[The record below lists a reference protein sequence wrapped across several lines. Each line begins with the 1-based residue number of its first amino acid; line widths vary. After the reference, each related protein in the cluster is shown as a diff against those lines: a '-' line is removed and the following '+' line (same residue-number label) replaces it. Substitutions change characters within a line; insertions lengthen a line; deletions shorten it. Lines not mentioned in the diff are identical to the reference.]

1 MIGPTFDD
9 FKLEKRKNLVI
20 LGSKNHNE
28 IPLYVKYF
36 DVGIIP
42 YLKNKFTDSIYP
54 TKINEYLAMGKPVIS
69 SNIKEVENFNL
80 DHQNIIK
87 ISKNN
92 DDFIKNI
99 KQTIENPTNINTNLL
114 IETAKKNSWNNRFK
128 LISSG
133 LEKHLEINDKFVED
147 WPLYIKS
154 YTNRF
159 RNKLV
164 KNFSILII
172 IFFTI
177 FYSPM
182 FPYLEKK
189 LYTYKNIENL
199 NFDGLVIFSGH
210 GSSDYDNFDYRLR
223 YIDASFYL
231 KKFPDLNIFIY
242 GRSKILKDS
251 EIIKSLLIKNDG
263 IREDK
268 IFTIESKM
276 KNTFENIRFTKQ
288 ILLEKEI
295 KDILFLTAPIHSKR
309 VEMILEKN
317 VEEIN
322 FVMGKT
328 TEAYY
333 DKFSWGMSYKRI
345 KAVLY
350 EYLAI
355 TYNFFRGWL

>member
-1 MIGPTFDD
+1 
-9 FKLEKRKNLVI
+9 
-20 LGSKNHNE
+20 
-28 IPLYVKYF
+28 
-36 DVGIIP
+36 
-42 YLKNKFTDSIYP
+42 
-54 TKINEYLAMGKPVIS
+54 MGKPVIS

-80 DHQNIIK
+80 DHKNIIK

-99 KQTIENPTNINTNLL
+99 KQTIQTSSDIDKNLF

-133 LEKHLEINDKFVED
+133 LEKHLEIKDNSEED

-164 KNFSILII
+164 KNFSILIF

-189 LYTYKNIENL
+189 LYTYKSIENL
-199 NFDGLVIFSGH
+199 NFDGIVIFSGH

-268 IFTIESKM
+268 IFTIESK
-276 KNTFENIRFTKQ
+276 
-288 ILLEKEI
+288 
-295 KDILFLTAPIHSKR
+295 
-309 VEMILEKN
+309 
-317 VEEIN
+317 
-322 FVMGKT
+322 
-328 TEAYY
+328 
-333 DKFSWGMSYKRI
+333 
-345 KAVLY
+345 
-350 EYLAI
+350 
-355 TYNFFRGWL
+355 